1 MSRPQGMPKT
11 GGRVRGTPNKKSVD
25 LLRRLERL
33 GCDPIEGLARIALD
47 PQTDVTLKVRC
58 FAELAQYVYP
68 KRRAIDL
75 AADPPDGVKVTV
87 DFVEPKADCEGNV
100 ASSMH

>member
-1 MSRPQGMPKT
+1 M
-11 GGRVRGTPNKKSVD
+11 
-25 LLRRLERL
+25 

-68 KRRAIDL
+68 KRRAIDF

-87 DFVEPKADCEGNV
+87 DFVEPKVDCEGFV
-100 ASSMH
+100 R